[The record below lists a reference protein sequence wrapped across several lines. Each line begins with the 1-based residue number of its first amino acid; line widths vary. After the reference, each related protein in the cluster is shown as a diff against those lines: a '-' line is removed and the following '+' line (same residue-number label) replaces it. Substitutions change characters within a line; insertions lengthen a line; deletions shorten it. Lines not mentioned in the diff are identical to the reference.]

1 MASIHLHSDRLEIR
15 LTAAEKALSLR
26 RDNVEIPRSSIRS
39 ATLTD
44 DPWIWVRGVR
54 GKGSAIPLTL
64 AVGQWKS
71 HGGAD
76 FLVIK
81 KGSRP
86 AVVLDV
92 VDEEFSRVIVSTNHG
107 AELVA
112 ALRIDEDDVRAKK
125 VRATRV
131 RTVSPRPIA
140 VRAKAEA
147 AKIEAA
153 KVKADAKAESASK
166 SGGRAAVAKKTAAA
180 DAAAAAEGTAAKKPA
195 SKKTTAK
202 TTSTT
207 TPKTTAKTDAKGE
220 AATPSAATTGTGR
233 VKAAAKAST
242 AEKAATAKVARG
254 AASDATTPEK
264 PARIRKPAAKAT
276 ARDAAVSDPAESST
290 EGAPSVDALVADASE
305 ERGADA
311 ASPVTDEKPASER
324 S

>member
-92 VDEEFSRVIVSTNHG
+92 EDSEFSRVIVSTNHG

-112 ALRIDEDDVRAKK
+112 ALRIDEEDVRAKK

-153 KVKADAKAESASK
+153 KVKADAKAEAASK
-166 SGGRAAVAKKTAAA
+166 SGGRAGVAKKKAAA
-180 DAAAAAEGTAAKKPA
+180 DAAAASSTEKTAKPAAAKKA
-195 SKKTTAK
+195 STRAAAKKDEGS
-202 TTSTT
+202 TSTT
-207 TPKTTAKTDAKGE
+207 ATPSKAASTKATSSKAAGGKTTRSKAAADAADPAKTDGTSEQKKPTRSRAPRTVAPEPTPVDGE
-220 AATPSAATTGTGR
+220 AEETRT
-233 VKAAAKAST
+233 
-242 AEKAATAKVARG
+242 
-254 AASDATTPEK
+254 D
-264 PARIRKPAAKAT
+264 
-276 ARDAAVSDPAESST
+276 DAESQDQET
-290 EGAPSVDALVADASE
+290 P
-305 ERGADA
+305 
-311 ASPVTDEKPASER
+311 PAT
-324 S
+324 